1 MVYFGFDDMS
11 HKAEGKKERKKER
24 REIICTSKRMYII
37 CTYHVSCTF
46 GQVFTLNTT
55 CITYF
60 KNTGSL

>member
-37 CTYHVSCTF
+37 CTYHVSS
-46 GQVFTLNTT
+46 VLLD
-55 CITYF
+55 
-60 KNTGSL
+60 KSLHLILHV

>member
-11 HKAEGKKERKKER
+11 HKAEGKKEKEERNNLYIKKDVHNMH
-24 REIICTSKRMYII
+24 ISCIK
-37 CTYHVSCTF
+37 CTF